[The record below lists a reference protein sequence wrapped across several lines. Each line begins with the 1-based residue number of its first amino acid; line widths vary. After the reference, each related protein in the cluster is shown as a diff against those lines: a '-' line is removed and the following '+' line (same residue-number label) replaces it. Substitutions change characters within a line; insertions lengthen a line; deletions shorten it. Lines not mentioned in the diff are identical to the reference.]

1 MREWT
6 EEINPPKPQTARAAP
21 KQHSPAKAATA
32 PTSVVPDTRP
42 INASNAV
49 GRRVLVPAE
58 VYPKERCSEQQ
69 GQGWE
74 CMVIASSLL
83 TARVR
88 FTLART
94 SDGRPYEA
102 ERLPLALLQPM

>member
-1 MREWT
+1 MT
-6 EEINPPKPQTARAAP
+6 
-21 KQHSPAKAATA
+21 
-32 PTSVVPDTRP
+32 DTRP
-42 INASNAV
+42 LDASNAV
-49 GRRVLVPAE
+49 GRRVLVPAG

-94 SDGRPYEA
+94 SDGRPYET